1 MGLDWGQEGFTEEVK
16 LELRSECGGG
26 EITPCR
32 EDGMSEGH
40 MTGDSRTPL
49 RMR

>member
-1 MGLDWGQEGFTEEVK
+1 MEEVK

-32 EDGMSEGH
+32 EDGMSKGH
-40 MTGDSRTPL
+40 MTGASRTHL